1 MAAVQVMTMS
11 GAMARD
17 RPLFFG
23 ARMPSEIKQMLPALK
38 NVEKGLFRKL
48 LQACVRILENEDS
61 GLDDLSAL
69 KSANASEETIQTVFS
84 GLLVLLRS
92 ALRVPR
98 TSLKSETFRADL
110 KEIKIPAEL
119 IPDIVKAVFGSR
131 RDTLDDSA
139 IENRVRLPTLQSLK
153 WRVDVSISTSSLN
166 RVLEPSVLMEMT
178 LSDGRIH
185 TFEVPVSKF
194 HQLRYNVAYVLK
206 QMEDLERRN
215 VLKIKD

>member
-1 MAAVQVMTMS
+1 MTMS

-48 LQACVRILENEDS
+48 LQGPKSSRANTSPQQRFLACVRILENEDS

-98 TSLKSETFRADL
+98 TSLKSEV
-110 KEIKIPAEL
+110 KIDYSK
-119 IPDIVKAVFGSR
+119 IDIFGYYSLCRLFEQISR
-131 RDTLDDSA
+131 
-139 IENRVRLPTLQSLK
+139 K
-153 WRVDVSISTSSLN
+153 
-166 RVLEPSVLMEMT
+166 
-178 LSDGRIH
+178 
-185 TFEVPVSKF
+185 
-194 HQLRYNVAYVLK
+194 
-206 QMEDLERRN
+206 
-215 VLKIKD
+215 